1 MQACLWP
8 MCSEIPK
15 TCFLMLIFALVQ
27 DDEFLDKA
35 SELLTPE
42 VMAQLENSNWK
53 ERMEGMEKFTKLVK
67 GMAPGDIPCQI
78 CVRAVNKKP
87 GLKEA
92 NFQVGIVVMV
102 ISVDGGGGMEKLT
115 ILVKGMVPSDIMC
128 QICVGAVDKKP
139 GLKEANFLVGIN

>member
-1 MQACLWP
+1 M
-8 MCSEIPK
+8 
-15 TCFLMLIFALVQ
+15 
-27 DDEFLDKA
+27 DKA

-67 GMAPGDIPCQI
+67 GMVPGDIPCQI

-92 NFQVGIVVMV
+92 NFQVGMGGKRGV
-102 ISVDGGGGMEKLT
+102 GGGEGHGKIYLT
-115 ILVKGMVPSDIMC
+115 GRR
-128 QICVGAVDKKP
+128 P
-139 GLKEANFLVGIN
+139 GYRL